1 MLTISRTLAGNPE
14 LLLVDEPT
22 EGLSP
27 LLVEI
32 VIQILRQINGEGRS
46 ILLVEHSIDV
56 ALGLAERAYVMSKGK
71 IVFGGTSQEL
81 NENKEVQK
89 KYLEV

>member
-1 MLTISRTLAGNPE
+1 MLTVGRTLAGNPE

-27 LLVEI
+27 AVVET
-32 VIQILRQINGEGRS
+32 VVQILKRFNEEGHS
-46 ILLVEHSIDV
+46 ILLVEHAIDV
-56 ALGLAERAYVMSKGK
+56 ALGLAKQAYVMSKGT
-71 IVFGGTSQEL
+71 IVFSGTSQEL
-81 NENKEVQK
+81 YADEEVRK